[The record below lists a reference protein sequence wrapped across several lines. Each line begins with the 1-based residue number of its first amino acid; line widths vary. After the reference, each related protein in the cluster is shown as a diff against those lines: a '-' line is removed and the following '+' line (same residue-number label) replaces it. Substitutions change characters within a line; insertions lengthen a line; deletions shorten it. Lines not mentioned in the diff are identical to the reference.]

1 MSTLASFGHSKFLF
15 LFIFSAQKNV
25 LVVEVSKVQNKELVF
40 DLEINSTGGIIKVS
54 MSGSLCVSTHYS
66 CFHFQNISVIS
77 WWTVLLVEETR
88 VPGEKY

>member
-1 MSTLASFGHSKFLF
+1 LTGIASFGHSKFLF

-66 CFHFQNISVIS
+66 CFEDVDILRELTLDNRNKVCYNSK
-77 WWTVLLVEETR
+77 L
-88 VPGEKY
+88 